1 MRYAVSA
8 PLGEKLERFVKNG
21 GTLLFTYISAM
32 VNENDLCYLGGFP
45 GAGLRKVFGI
55 WNEEIDTLY
64 PEDSNTVRMNDGKE
78 YRAADYCE
86 LIHTEGA
93 EVLARYTEDFYAG
106 MPALTAN
113 GYGNGK
119 AYYQAFRDDGAFADM
134 LVSRLL
140 KGCGI
145 SGAFDGELPEGVT
158 AHSRTDGENTY
169 VFVQNFSDNEKKIE
183 TKSEWVNTETKEKTT
198 ENIVVKPLQTLI
210 IMQ

>member
-1 MRYAVSA
+1 
-8 PLGEKLERFVKNG
+8 
-21 GTLLFTYISAM
+21 M

-210 IMQ
+210 LMQ